1 MSKATSENLL
11 LVGKVIRPHGL
22 EGLLRIL
29 AYVQSEESFLN
40 TGTVFLKSGQQEVL
54 EYHVLSV
61 KPYKNVFLMKLD
73 GLNSLEEAERY
84 RGAEI
89 LINKDPLRCEKDD
102 EYFWF
107 DLIGL
112 KVYLNTGR
120 YIGTLKN
127 ILTTGSNDIY
137 VVREG
142 ETEILIPAIHEVVE
156 EIDLDNKKMVISE
169 MEGLLDLNEV

>member
-1 MSKATSENLL
+1 MSKASSENLL
-11 LVGKVIRPHGL
+11 LVGKVLRPHGL

-40 TGTVFLKSGQQEVL
+40 TGIVFLKSGQQEVI

-73 GLNSLEEAERY
+73 GLNSLEEAERF

-89 LINKDPLRCEKDD
+89 LISKDSLRCENDD

-120 YIGTLKN
+120 YIGTLKEV
-127 ILTTGSNDIY
+127 LTTGSNDIY
-137 VVREG
+137 IVRQG
-142 ETEILIPAIHEVVE
+142 EKEVLIPAIHEVVE
-156 EIDLDNKKMVISE
+156 EIDLNNKKMIISE